1 MVIFD
6 STNVGNDEQITPIGK
21 LWYFTADVNRLNIVN
36 KMCIIRRL
44 HDCRDVLMLTF
55 ELLNCAY
62 HVRMRVVDRYLKT
75 CKNEGAR
82 YYGSEFYGEIKGVVW
97 IILLNNRLNHIVGL
111 VKVVRKGE
119 MIISSLAIKISKLC
133 VKLIGELK

>member
-1 MVIFD
+1 
-6 STNVGNDEQITPIGK
+6 
-21 LWYFTADVNRLNIVN
+21 
-36 KMCIIRRL
+36 MCIIRRL

-97 IILLNNRLNHIVGL
+97 IILLNNRLYHIVGL

-119 MIISSLAIKISKLC
+119 MIISSFAIKISKLR